1 METRNIPDDIAR
13 GAGSFWLWLNKEFG
27 PKALIARGEVSP
39 SSGATDPIVR
49 RTSYDVGITWT
60 GLFDSQKYSLTSFPS
75 SPNTA
80 DLEKMARA
88 RIAKRE
94 YPPEDPV
101 EEASESP
108 PTLGLIRGATLPL
121 PAAAILPASD
131 DTAKHAEE
139 MAHFYT
145 SLAILLLQLDT
156 MKREYAEICRGFKN
170 AGIELSVGADGRHS
184 VQLPASTLP
193 PTTNRPT

>member
-1 METRNIPDDIAR
+1 METRNVPDDIAR
-13 GAGSFWLWLNKEFG
+13 GSGSFWLWLNAEFNE
-27 PKALIARGEVSP
+27 KALIFRGEVVP
-39 SSGATDPIVR
+39 STGPADPVVR
-49 RTSYDVGITWT
+49 RINDDVTIFWSGRLDSEPFSLRHFNGGPSTS
-60 GLFDSQKYSLTSFPS
+60 
-75 SPNTA
+75 

-88 RIAKRE
+88 RIAKGE
-94 YPPEDPV
+94 YPPEDPA
-101 EEASESP
+101 EEEP
-108 PTLGLIRGATLPL
+108 PGSHLGLVLGVTLPL

-131 DTAKHAEE
+131 DTARHAEE

-156 MKREYAEICRGFKN
+156 MNREYAEICRGFKN